1 MGILSHFFRKKS
13 QDPTETRA
21 GSYVPDTTIKPPAP
35 KKKAQSGTTYK
46 VAGVSHY
53 RGNIL
58 SMAVEN
64 EDYKLGKR
72 ALIAAGLVETRVPQ
86 YDFFPH
92 KTELV
97 PEPDNPHD
105 PKAIKVL
112 VDDLHVG
119 YIKAGS
125 CAHLL
130 KVIQEDRIQKIDVT
144 MGGGKSKY
152 LAVVDYKENG
162 DEIYSLETDDY
173 PLYVHLKITEKKV

>member
-1 MGILSHFFRKKS
+1 MSILSRFFGKKA
-13 QDPTETRA
+13 PEPVETRA
-21 GSYVPDTTIKPPAP
+21 GSYVPATTIKPAAP

-46 VAGVSHY
+46 LAGVSYY

-64 EDYKLGKR
+64 DDYKLGKK
-72 ALIAAGLVETRVPQ
+72 ALIAAGLVDTRVYQ

-92 KTELV
+92 KAELV

-112 VDDLHVG
+112 VDGLHVG

-130 KVIQEDRIQKIDVT
+130 KVIQEDRIEKIEFV
-144 MGGGKSKY
+144 MGGGKSKGLY
-152 LAVVDYKENG
+152 VVDYKENG
-162 DEIYSLETDDY
+162 DEIYEMEQDDG
-173 PLYVHLKITEKKV
+173 PLFVHLKITEKKA